1 MRELSEKHGFDR
13 CAVAPV
19 EELPAALRL
28 EEWLARGMHGSMQWM
43 ARNTR
48 RRSDPRQV
56 LPGARSVVMV
66 AMNYHTEVASTH
78 APDQGCISRYAW
90 GTEYHGIL
98 GKRLE
103 AFYADLQGSFSGL
116 RGRCYVDT
124 GPVLEKAWAER
135 AGLGWIGKH
144 TNVINRDVGSWIF
157 LGALI
162 LDVELEGG
170 ERHRDYCGTC
180 TACIEVCPTAAIVA
194 PYVLDARRCISYLT
208 IENRG
213 PIPLEFR
220 RDMGNRIFGCDDCQ
234 DVCPWNRFAHES
246 AQAQAFA
253 PLDGNESPDLIELFE
268 LDGKAFRSRF
278 KGSPVLRA
286 KHRGFIRNV
295 AIALGNSNNP
305 AAIPALT
312 QRLDDAEELVRGH
325 VAWALGELGGPHVEA
340 PLRARLEDEKDPWVR
355 TEIEAA
361 LHLIA
366 PDFSTGGVASQRK
379 GA

>member
-1 MRELSEKHGFDR
+1 M
-13 CAVAPV
+13 
-19 EELPAALRL
+19 EELPAAVRL

-43 ARNTR
+43 ARNKA

-98 GKRLE
+98 GDRLE
-103 AFYADLQGSFSGL
+103 AFYADLQRAFSGL

-162 LDVELEGG
+162 LDLELEGG

-253 PLDGNESPDLIELFE
+253 PLDGNESPDLLELFE
-268 LDGKAFRSRF
+268 LDGEAFRSRF
-278 KGSPVLRA
+278 RGSPVLRA

-305 AAIPALT
+305 TAIPALT

-340 PLRARLEDEKDPWVR
+340 PLRARLEHEKDPWVR

-366 PDFSTGGVASQRK
+366 PDLHPRA
-379 GA
+379 